1 MRLPAAIVP
10 GRRPRLSAR
19 LRTDAAAW
27 GIGLAVLAFALARGG
42 VAAPRPAGGAGSGGS
57 LWISDSPLDNG
68 RRLLLIVDQELRNV
82 AVYHVDGASG
92 GLALK
97 SSRDISWDLMV
108 GDFNALPPKP
118 AELKRMLEASQT
130 TPPAR

>member
-1 MRLPAAIVP
+1 MRLPATVRQGLFPRVP
-10 GRRPRLSAR
+10 LPLHVAATAWSAGAV
-19 LRTDAAAW
+19 L
-27 GIGLAVLAFALARGG
+27 LAVLLAQGG
-42 VAAPRPAGGAGSGGS
+42 FAAPRQAGGAGSGGN

-82 AVYHVDGASG
+82 AVYHVDGATGSLG
-92 GLALK
+92 LK

-118 AELKRMLEASQT
+118 ADLKRMLEASQT
-130 TPPAR
+130 SPPAR